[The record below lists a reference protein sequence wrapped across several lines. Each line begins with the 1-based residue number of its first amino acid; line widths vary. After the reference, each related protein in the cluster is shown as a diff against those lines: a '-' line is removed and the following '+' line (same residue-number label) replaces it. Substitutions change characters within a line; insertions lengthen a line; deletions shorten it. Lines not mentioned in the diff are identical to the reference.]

1 MSRSVRRVLSRTSGG
16 DLLSRT
22 FVAKRLKQ
30 PTRRRRAG
38 RPYLLL
44 GLALGGVYQ
53 AGSVTQ
59 TAGELLPR
67 LFTLTACAAVYF
79 LWHYPSGHPG
89 WLLAITLPCRARTFL
104 ENRVVRAVAQ
114 PTHPRT

>member
-16 DLLSRT
+16 DHLSRT

-38 RPYLLL
+38 HPYLLL

-59 TAGELLPR
+59 TAGELLPH
-67 LFTLTACAAVYF
+67 LFTLIPLTERLFSVT
-79 LWHYPSGHPG
+79 
-89 WLLAITLPCRARTFL
+89 LLPPLGDLPVKKHDALCCPDFPLSPKGQR
-104 ENRVVRAVAQ
+104 
-114 PTHPRT
+114 